1 MLTTTAVGWGY
12 GEAVGPAISQGAVC
26 LTRCGQLPMDC
37 MSIRGG
43 LSALNALQEHLLL
56 VSFHVKEPSSLCWGL
71 CRWELRQSLL
81 WGCLLETLHK
91 CSSEANWN
99 AKLAHKAL
107 NFVGCDVSSLNIKC
121 IPSWIMCQLAVHWTA
136 LNLTGTSDS
145 PKLQLEQLVS
155 SSSPLLLY

>member
-1 MLTTTAVGWGY
+1 MGLCGGCRSRHLSGSCLSNQVWTASY
-12 GEAVGPAISQGAVC
+12 GLHVRKRWPECIECSPGASPP
-26 LTRCGQLPMDC
+26 G
-37 MSIRGG
+37 
-43 LSALNALQEHLLL
+43 L
-56 VSFHVKEPSSLCWGL
+56 VSSKRTQFIVLGL

-81 WGCLLETLHK
+81 WGCLLESLHK

-99 AKLAHKAL
+99 AKLAHKTL